1 MNDGAASLNKKFGAV
16 LIIAA
21 VFLIAYE
28 VLNTSPSTL
37 PPQNNRTNP
46 TQRENDPQRILDAHL
61 KETQQRLQLQKDEI
75 ELRKRLDDTQNFE
88 EHPSRTHLEREPVPL
103 ELNTTDEA
111 EKLAQDL
118 KKNPIGSKRPSSPE
132 EYLQM
137 ELFKAQEAATLN
149 AAYKEE
155 YARQFIANARK
166 DGWEIKLNK
175 DFKVI
180 SVKPLR

>member
-1 MNDGAASLNKKFGAV
+1 M
-16 LIIAA
+16 
-21 VFLIAYE
+21 
-28 VLNTSPSTL
+28 
-37 PPQNNRTNP
+37 
-46 TQRENDPQRILDAHL
+46 
-61 KETQQRLQLQKDEI
+61 
-75 ELRKRLDDTQNFE
+75 RKRLDDTQNFE